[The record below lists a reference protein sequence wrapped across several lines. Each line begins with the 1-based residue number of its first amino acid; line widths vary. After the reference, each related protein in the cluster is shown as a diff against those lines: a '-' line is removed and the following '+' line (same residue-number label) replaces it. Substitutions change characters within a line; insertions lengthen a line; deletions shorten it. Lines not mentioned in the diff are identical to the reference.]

1 MSRGKYG
8 RHKYSK
14 TRRDYEEEEQK
25 REIANAKRALIDV
38 LPREEVQESELPAL
52 QNNDWVNDDK
62 RKWYIVDTNLILSC
76 VDVIYDATDPN
87 WRPPLDFRPSLDNAH
102 IIIPKTVFDE
112 LNHIKDGFTVNRSI
126 ARKAFNRLK
135 RFFPN
140 SERTMREIMTLSQP
154 VRTGWKNQTI
164 SILPL
169 HREFRW
175 SLPWVPNEND
185 NDGWI
190 AVTALA
196 ATMIRDGL
204 PVDGTLSTNEILRR
218 SNSRRDVVLLTNDN
232 PLLIDA
238 DEYGVRSK
246 PYSFKQRPP
255 FTGMRELTVPA
266 EMFAKFYH
274 DGKLTRSEFEDYMP
288 SEAPLV
294 ANEYIV
300 MTPKDDVYPRSY
312 FTAST
317 PFMNIARYHKA
328 DQTLRPMRHMKHE
341 GEIPPNAGIA
351 TYYDAMNDDSI
362 HVAVVT
368 GKAGTGK
375 TFQIVRHAIKALHEG
390 RYAMVVLIVNP
401 DNGVGYLPGD
411 QDKKLEPMIAFC
423 KDAIRSYLAQT
434 PEFKKKRE
442 NLRKFGDGFDAE
454 QSFGHDSVG
463 MRKQK
468 RKRRRK
474 RTNQNE
480 QSELENYWYMQ
491 EGELSNYGENDT
503 MKATNNNSN
512 KDGNGSQKTYYELL
526 EEQVDYIYKRYFMAI
541 PYKQAQGRCF
551 EDSIIII
558 DEAQRIII
566 DEMETFITRLGRNS
580 FLVACG
586 DVNQIRFNSPEKR
599 IKNGLIFTRKI
610 YYDWDGCANIHLTD
624 NMRHEA
630 ADIANQN
637 YERVIEEIGELE
649 T

>member
-8 RHKYSK
+8 RHGRRK
-14 TRRDYEEEEQK
+14 TRRDYEEKQQK
-25 REIANAKRALIDV
+25 REIVEAKKDLIDD
-38 LPREEVQESELPAL
+38 LPVEEVQESESPET
-52 QNNDWVNDDK
+52 QNTDWVADDK
-62 RKWYIVDTNLILSC
+62 RKWYVVDTNLILSC

-102 IIIPKTVFDE
+102 IIIPKKVFDE
-112 LNHIKDGFTVNRSI
+112 LNHIKDGFTINRLI
-126 ARKAFNRLK
+126 ARKAFDRLK
-135 RFFPN
+135 KFFPN
-140 SERTMREIMTLSQP
+140 SGRTMREIMTLSQP
-154 VRTGWKNQTI
+154 IRTGWKNQTI

-169 HREFRW
+169 HKEFRW
-175 SLPWVPNEND
+175 SLPWVPDEDD

-204 PVDGTLSTNEILRR
+204 PVDGTVPVEDMLRR
-218 SNSRRDVVLLTNDN
+218 SNSRRDVILLTNDN
-232 PLLIDA
+232 PLLTDA

-246 PYSFKQRPP
+246 PYSFKERPP
-255 FTGMRELTVPA
+255 FTGMRELVVPA

-274 DGKLTRSEFEDYMP
+274 DGKLTRGEFEEYMP
-288 SEAPLV
+288 NEAPLV

-312 FTAST
+312 FTSST
-317 PFMNIARYHKA
+317 PFMNVARYHKA
-328 DQTLRPMRHMKHE
+328 DQMLRPMRHMKFE
-341 GEIPPNAGIA
+341 GETPPNAGIA

-375 TFQIVRHAIKALHEG
+375 TFQIVRHSIKALHDG
-390 RYAMVVLIVNP
+390 RYAMVVLIVNS

-411 QDKKLEPMIAFC
+411 QDKKLEPMVAFC
-423 KDAIRSYLAQT
+423 KDAIRSYLAKT

-442 NLRKFGDGFDAE
+442 NLRKFGDSLDIE
-454 QSFGHDSVG
+454 QPVVYENKKS
-463 MRKQK
+463 RK
-468 RKRRRK
+468 RKRSRK
-474 RTNQNE
+474 KVN
-480 QSELENYWYMQ
+480 QSEQLTDENYWYMY
-491 EGELSNYGENDT
+491 EGESGGRKGGDISKTVND
-503 MKATNNNSN
+503 KEDNNNST
-512 KDGNGSQKTYYELL
+512 DQKTYYELL
-526 EEQVDYIYKRYFMAI
+526 EDQVNYIYKRYFMAI

-551 EDSIIII
+551 EDAIVVI

-586 DVNQIRFNSPEKR
+586 DVNQIRYNSPEKR
-599 IKNGLIFTRKI
+599 IKNGLIFTRKV

-637 YERVIEEIGELE
+637 YEKVIDEIGELQ